1 MSESE
6 ILIDVRAISKHYTL
20 GNQIIR
26 ALDEVSLQ
34 IAPQEFVLVLGPSG
48 SGKSTLVNMIGG
60 VDKPDKGEILIAG
73 RDIAQLT
80 AYQLTLFRRESVGY
94 VFQFYSLIPTLTAYE
109 NISIAAELLK
119 ISKQEIH
126 NRTMEVLE
134 AVGLADRANSYPS
147 NLSGGERQRI
157 ALARALVKRPD
168 IIVVDEPTGQL
179 DEATGRAMVEMIRD
193 TSKNF
198 GSTVIMVTHDQTL
211 REFADRV
218 ITLHSGRIQEASL

>member
-1 MSESE
+1 MSEE
-6 ILIDVRAISKHYTL
+6 ILIDVRHISKHYTL
-20 GNQIIR
+20 GSQIIK
-26 ALDEVSLQ
+26 ALDDISLQ
-34 IAPQEFVLVLGPSG
+34 ISPQEFVLVLGPSG

-60 VDKPDKGEILIAG
+60 VDKPDKGEVLIAN
-73 RDIAQLT
+73 RDIANLS
-80 AYQLTLFRRESVGY
+80 AHQLTLFRRESVGY

-126 NRTMEVLE
+126 ERTMEVLT
-134 AVGLADRANSYPS
+134 AVGLTERANSYPS

-179 DEATGRAMVEMIRD
+179 DEATGRSMVQMIRD
-193 TSKNF
+193 TSKRF
-198 GSTVIMVTHDQTL
+198 GSTVIMVTHDQAL
-211 REFADRV
+211 RMFADRV
-218 ITLHSGRIQEASL
+218 IKLHSGKIQEEIA